1 MKEPRNAR
9 RVKIRAQ
16 KTVFCQRILEMQKKT
31 VWCAAAG
38 PHPFAR
44 AEKDVAIGAEG
55 MIK

>member
-1 MKEPRNAR
+1 MK
-9 RVKIRAQ
+9 ICTQ
-16 KTVFCQRILEMQKKT
+16 KTVFCQRTLVMRKKT

>member
-1 MKEPRNAR
+1 MKETRNAR

-38 PHPFAR
+38 PHPFTR